1 VGLTFLAGAYR
12 CKILRMERTL
22 EDLASEAL
30 GLSLESRAALAKR
43 LLDSLDDLA
52 PEEYE
57 RLWVDEAARRYQQL
71 KAGTSKSIA
80 SEELFARL
88 DGRLRR

>member
-1 VGLTFLAGAYR
+1 
-12 CKILRMERTL
+12 MERTL

-52 PEEYE
+52 PEEYDS
-57 RLWVDEAARRYQQL
+57 LWVEEAARRYQQL

-80 SEELFARL
+80 SDELFARL
-88 DGRLRR
+88 DGRPRR